1 MPWIRRS
8 ADVLTRFDPYRWS
21 VVFDTRARQTWVVD
35 GALAVLFT
43 LAVLGISHR
52 LGPDEHGRALDTL
65 GYACIVVAGGSLT
78 FRRRLPL
85 TVLGVSSLA
94 MVVYAAR
101 SYPGG
106 PVYVAPVIAMYT
118 LATLT
123 PRRVWVPS
131 VLVSVGAISIVGAI
145 WANDTG
151 TSWFHLV
158 YFTWGI
164 AAGFVGDGVRLRRE
178 HVLAVEERSR
188 HLEETREQEGRRLVA
203 EERLRIA
210 RELHDVVAHSLA
222 SINVQASAGA
232 HVAASHPD
240 QAQAA
245 LLAIKSASKEAL
257 DELRLTLGT
266 LRSHDENAP
275 RAPAPSLTRL
285 DELVERTR
293 RAGLPVTIVVE
304 GRAAPVPAPVD
315 VAAYRIVQESL
326 TNALRHAGP
335 ALATVRIAYLD
346 DAIEIEVT
354 DDGLGSLAF
363 NASPGHGIAGMRERA
378 HGVGGS
384 LDAGAVRGGGF
395 RVHAI
400 LPSRVEVTS

>member
-1 MPWIRRS
+1 
-8 ADVLTRFDPYRWS
+8 
-21 VVFDTRARQTWVVD
+21 VVFDARARRTWAVD

-43 LAVLGISHR
+43 VAVLGISHR
-52 LGPDEHGRALDTL
+52 LGPDDHSRSLDTL
-65 GYACIVVAGGSLT
+65 GYTLVVVAGGSLAW
-78 FRRRLPL
+78 RRRFPY
-85 TVLGVSSLA
+85 TVLAVSTAA
-94 MVVYAAR
+94 MLLYAAR
-101 SYPGG
+101 LYPGG
-106 PVYVAPVIAMYT
+106 PVYIAPVIAMYT
-118 LATLT
+118 VATLS
-123 PRRVWVPS
+123 PRRIWVPS
-131 VLVSVGAISIVGAI
+131 VLVAVGAISIVGAI
-145 WANDTG
+145 QANDTG

-158 YFTWGI
+158 YFTWGV
-164 AAGFVGDGVRLRRE
+164 AAGFVGDGVRLRRQ

-210 RELHDVVAHSLA
+210 RDLHDVVAHSLA

-232 HVAASHPD
+232 HVAASHPE

-275 RAPAPSLTRL
+275 RAPAPSLARL

-293 RAGLPVTIVVE
+293 RAGLPVSLRRVGTPVS
-304 GRAAPVPAPVD
+304 VPAPVD

-335 ALATVRIAYLD
+335 ALATVCITYGA
-346 DAIEIEVT
+346 DAIEIDVT
-354 DDGLGSLAF
+354 DDGLGSMAF

-378 HGVGGS
+378 LGVGGS
-384 LDAGAVRGGGF
+384 LDAGAVPGGGF
-395 RVHAI
+395 RVHAV
-400 LPSRVEVTS
+400 LPTRVEVAS

>member
-1 MPWIRRS
+1 MLADARVRRIW
-8 ADVLTRFDPYRWS
+8 L
-21 VVFDTRARQTWVVD
+21 VD

-43 LAVLGISHR
+43 LAVIGISHR
-52 LGPDEHGRALDTL
+52 IGPDDHSRSLDAF
-65 GYACIVVAGGSLT
+65 GYVCIVVAGGSLAA
-78 FRRRLPL
+78 RRRLPF
-85 TVLGVSSLA
+85 TVLVVSTAA
-94 MVVYAAR
+94 MVLYAAR
-101 SYPGG
+101 AYPGG
-106 PVYVAPVIAMYT
+106 PVYLAPIIAMYT
-118 LATLT
+118 FATLS
-123 PRRVWVPS
+123 PRRTWAPGVVTA
-131 VLVSVGAISIVGAI
+131 VAAISIVGAI
-145 WANDTG
+145 QSDDTG

-178 HVLAVEERSR
+178 HVAAVEERSR
-188 HLEETREQEGRRLVA
+188 YLEETREQEGRRLVA

-232 HVAASHPD
+232 HVAASHPE

-245 LLAIKSASKEAL
+245 LLAIKAASKEAL

-266 LRSHDENAP
+266 LRAQDESAP
-275 RAPAPSLTRL
+275 RAPAASLAHL
-285 DELVERTR
+285 DHLIERTR
-293 RAGLPVTIVVE
+293 RAGLRVSLSVDGTPTT
-304 GRAAPVPAPVD
+304 VPAPVD

-335 ALATVRIAYLD
+335 ALATVQLTYRP
-346 DAIEIEVT
+346 DAVDIDVS
-354 DDGLGSLAF
+354 DDGLGSMAF

-384 LDAGAVRGGGF
+384 LDAGAVPGGGF
-395 RVHAI
+395 RVHAT
-400 LPSRVEVTS
+400 LPTLVQVTP